1 VVLALNRTELE
12 ETALLFGNADEE
24 TGVVVLAGIGAMAE
38 ELVMLL
44 ETGAGVLLRVG
55 RTEVEEATLLLGTG
69 SCEVGSN
76 EKVAM
81 SDVVGIEITAG
92 GVVDVRMAVET
103 LS

>member
-1 VVLALNRTELE
+1 MVLALNRTELE